1 MCEGTLP
8 TGGLP
13 PEKYS
18 DNKACNSQE
27 SGRQGKDSNTIRTW
41 QLLCLEPC
49 SLGHSNHGVCDQQ
62 PPKRRQNNDP
72 LQYYDMP
79 APLKV
84 SKNHPVSRSE
94 AGRPE
99 ISIFL
104 VVTEGR
110 NPGCCWQVGSQRIPA
125 LKDTVSVMRLCT
137 PSPRLRTQAA
147 AKPLLGKLLSANAG
161 GGSRSGTPSNVAR
174 WRELSP
180 TVALSGT

>member
-1 MCEGTLP
+1 MLHGST
-8 TGGLP
+8 
-13 PEKYS
+13 S
-18 DNKACNSQE
+18 SQHAV
-27 SGRQGKDSNTIRTW
+27 G
-41 QLLCLEPC
+41 P
-49 SLGHSNHGVCDQQ
+49 QQ
-62 PPKRRQNNDP
+62 PRCLRPAAPKRRQNNDP

-104 VVTEGR
+104 GVSEGR

-125 LKDTVSVMRLCT
+125 LKDAVSVMRLCT

-147 AKPLLGKLLSANAG
+147 AKSLLGKLLSANAG
-161 GGSRSGTPSNVAR
+161 GGSGLEP
-174 WRELSP
+174 LP
-180 TVALSGT
+180 TWLAGGNCLLPLRCLVPKSFS